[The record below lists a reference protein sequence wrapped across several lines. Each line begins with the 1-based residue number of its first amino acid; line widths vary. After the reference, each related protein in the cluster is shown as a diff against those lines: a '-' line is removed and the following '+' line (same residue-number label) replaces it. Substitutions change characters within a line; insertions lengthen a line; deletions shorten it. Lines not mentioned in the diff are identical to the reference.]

1 MCEQNLLS
9 KVTEKPDYLF
19 IERIVSRMAF
29 LMEQGGNYIVFLLVY
44 VFACQI
50 LISAMPPWIGIC
62 ER

>member
-50 LISAMPPWIGIC
+50 LISAMPP
-62 ER
+62 